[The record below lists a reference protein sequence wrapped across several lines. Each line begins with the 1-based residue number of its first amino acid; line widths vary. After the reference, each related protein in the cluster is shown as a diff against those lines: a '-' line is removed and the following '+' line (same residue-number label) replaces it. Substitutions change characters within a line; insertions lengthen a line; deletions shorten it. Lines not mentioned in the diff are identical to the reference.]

1 MIATKLAVNPEERL
15 PSQLAAT
22 HGTMA
27 HMTTKT
33 EAADKATWLRKLD
46 RATAT
51 HEKTRAA
58 LEDVV
63 ADARTVG
70 VPLITIAKH
79 TPWSRE
85 WCRKIADRID
95 EERAAAGEHSP
106 PATSSVANPNR
117 IHSQD

>member
-1 MIATKLAVNPEERL
+1 MIATKLAEESETGL

-22 HGTMA
+22 HATMCT
-27 HMTTKT
+27 MTAT
-33 EAADKATWLRKLD
+33 DKATWLRKLD
-46 RATAT
+46 RATTT

-63 ADARTVG
+63 ADARNAG
-70 VPLITIAKH
+70 VPLTTIADH

-95 EERAAAGEHSP
+95 ADRAETAAA
-106 PATSSVANPNR
+106 N
-117 IHSQD
+117 